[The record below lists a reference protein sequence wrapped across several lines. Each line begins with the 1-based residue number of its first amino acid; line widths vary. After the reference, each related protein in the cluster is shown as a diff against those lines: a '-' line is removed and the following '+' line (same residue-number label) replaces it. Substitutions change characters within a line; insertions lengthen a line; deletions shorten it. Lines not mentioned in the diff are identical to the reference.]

1 VFGDLDHVGYIVR
14 DFDDAAAWVRE
25 ALGLPFARS
34 VPLPQYGVD
43 AAFFG
48 RGTGTLE
55 IFTLADAELLD
66 ARLEGVGR
74 RLDHI
79 AYRVDDIAETS
90 AMLAASGARFCT
102 PDRRQEVVEPI
113 AIGSARVLWTVPE
126 STGGLALQL
135 IQPPAP

>member
-1 VFGDLDHVGYIVR
+1 VFGELDHVGFIVR
-14 DFDDAAAWVRE
+14 DFDEAAAWVRE
-25 ALGLPFARS
+25 VLGLPFARTA
-34 VPLPQYGVD
+34 PLPQYGVD

-55 IFTLADAELLD
+55 IFTLADPELLD
-66 ARLEGVGR
+66 ARLEGAAR

-90 AMLAASGARFCT
+90 TRLGASGARFCT

-113 AIGSARVLWTVPE
+113 EVGAARVLWTLPE
-126 STGGLALQL
+126 TTGGLALQ
-135 IQPPAP
+135 IIEPPAR

>member
-1 VFGDLDHVGYIVR
+1 VFGDLDHVGLIVR

-34 VPLPQYGVD
+34 APLPQYGVD

-55 IFTLADAELLD
+55 IFTLTDPELLQT
-66 ARLEGVGR
+66 RLDGAAR

-79 AYRVDDIAETS
+79 AYRVDDIAETRS
-90 AMLAASGARFCT
+90 TLAAAGARFCT
-102 PDRRQEVVEPI
+102 PDRRQEIVEPI
-113 AIGSARVLWTVPE
+113 AVGSAQVLWTLPAT
-126 STGGLALQL
+126 TGGLALQL
-135 IQPPAP
+135 IEPPAQ